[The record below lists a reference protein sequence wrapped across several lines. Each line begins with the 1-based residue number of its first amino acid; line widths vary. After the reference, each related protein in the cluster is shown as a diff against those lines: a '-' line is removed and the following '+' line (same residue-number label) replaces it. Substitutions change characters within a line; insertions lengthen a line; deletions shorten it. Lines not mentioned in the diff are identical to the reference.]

1 MCFLFYAYPK
11 YLSAIHRSFA
21 PCFLPRMK
29 LSLSKHAYLG
39 WVSMGGC
46 SYSWLIAAEIVHKL
60 SSCGKNS
67 LEEAWTVSQEETLL
81 SWGNRMKSVEG
92 ENSGFLFLLL
102 TLEKMEGLIWRINVG
117 SFFFFF
123 FSFSHTI
130 SLYPQVGNV
139 EKQLLN
145 F

>member
-1 MCFLFYAYPK
+1 
-11 YLSAIHRSFA
+11 
-21 PCFLPRMK
+21 
-29 LSLSKHAYLG
+29 
-39 WVSMGGC
+39 
-46 SYSWLIAAEIVHKL
+46 
-60 SSCGKNS
+60 
-67 LEEAWTVSQEETLL
+67 
-81 SWGNRMKSVEG
+81 MKSVEG